1 MKPVCSK
8 GMLLGQ
14 ELGLADAR
22 LCPVRTRSSVFR
34 WYPQAFALSQLPCGA
49 SRDGQLEKSLPLT
62 IHCTSNQ
69 ASLFFFFPLCLAIP
83 CVRNSTM
90 IYRTKK
96 KKVSFLMLLSH
107 LFLSSYFC
115 RKIGHT
121 VIALK
126 QNLSAIRFSLLY
138 KFLQYLTASVAYPVF
153 LKYSVRWINKCMFMD
168 YWEMLSC
175 AGVWD
180 KPTFSEVVRQQYHNV
195 YTSQQVCVASPQGML
210 EIFLEDEDGLWDL
223 SIDA

>member
-1 MKPVCSK
+1 MSGRQEVKFQAQGLSLKCSILKSLLAQKVFVPNCSQGARDFSVTLVLMENVGLWKQMKTVCSK
-8 GMLLGQ
+8 GILLGQ

-22 LCPVRTRSSVFR
+22 LCPVHTRSSVFR

-69 ASLFFFFPLCLAIP
+69 ASLFFFFPLCLAIQ

-96 KKVSFLMLLSH
+96 KKY
-107 LFLSSYFC
+107 LFLCYCPIYFFLPISVE
-115 RKIGHT
+115 KQDT

-126 QNLSAIRFSLLY
+126 QNLGAIRFSLLY
-138 KFLQYLTASVAYPVF
+138 KFLQYLTASVAYSVF
-153 LKYSVRWINKCMFMD
+153 LKYSVR
-168 YWEMLSC
+168 
-175 AGVWD
+175 
-180 KPTFSEVVRQQYHNV
+180 
-195 YTSQQVCVASPQGML
+195 
-210 EIFLEDEDGLWDL
+210 
-223 SIDA
+223 

>member
-1 MKPVCSK
+1 MPDCAQCARGAVCSDGILRPLHYHSSPVVPA
-8 GMLLGQ
+8 GMVSWKNH
-14 ELGLADAR
+14 
-22 LCPVRTRSSVFR
+22 C
-34 WYPQAFALSQLPCGA
+34 LSQFTVLQIRLLC
-49 SRDGQLEKSLPLT
+49 
-62 IHCTSNQ
+62 
-69 ASLFFFFPLCLAIP
+69 FFFFPLCLAIP

-153 LKYSVRWINKCMFMD
+153 LKYSVR
-168 YWEMLSC
+168 
-175 AGVWD
+175 
-180 KPTFSEVVRQQYHNV
+180 
-195 YTSQQVCVASPQGML
+195 
-210 EIFLEDEDGLWDL
+210 
-223 SIDA
+223 

>member
-1 MKPVCSK
+1 MSGRQEVKFQAQGLFLKCSILKSLLAQKVFVPNCSQGARDFSVTSVLMENVGLWKQMKPVCSK

-96 KKVSFLMLLSH
+96 KKY
-107 LFLSSYFC
+107 LFLCYCPIYFFLPISVE
-115 RKIGHT
+115 KQDT

-138 KFLQYLTASVAYPVF
+138 KFLQYLTASVAYSVF
-153 LKYSVRWINKCMFMD
+153 LKYSVR
-168 YWEMLSC
+168 
-175 AGVWD
+175 
-180 KPTFSEVVRQQYHNV
+180 
-195 YTSQQVCVASPQGML
+195 
-210 EIFLEDEDGLWDL
+210 
-223 SIDA
+223 

>member
-1 MKPVCSK
+1 MSGRQEVKFQAQGLFLKCSILKSLLAQKVFVPNCSQGARDFSVTSVLMENVGLWKQMKPVCSK

-69 ASLFFFFPLCLAIP
+69 ASLFFFFPPLFSYSVCKKQHNDIQD
-83 CVRNSTM
+83 
-90 IYRTKK
+90 KK
-96 KKVSFLMLLSH
+96 KKY
-107 LFLSSYFC
+107 LFLCYCPIYFFLPISVE
-115 RKIGHT
+115 KQDT

-126 QNLSAIRFSLLY
+126 QNLGAIRFSLLY
-138 KFLQYLTASVAYPVF
+138 KFLQYLTASVAYSVF
-153 LKYSVRWINKCMFMD
+153 LKYSVR
-168 YWEMLSC
+168 
-175 AGVWD
+175 
-180 KPTFSEVVRQQYHNV
+180 
-195 YTSQQVCVASPQGML
+195 
-210 EIFLEDEDGLWDL
+210 
-223 SIDA
+223 